1 MHVRAVRSLR
11 VVELACGTVRLYHS
25 SIEHSAGFDMD
36 KPFGAV
42 GILYG
47 AAHDLHVDSE
57 LIDGRKTS
65 VFDLDMGGR

>member
-1 MHVRAVRSLR
+1 
-11 VVELACGTVRLYHS
+11 
-25 SIEHSAGFDMD
+25 MD
-36 KPFGAV
+36 KPFGSV

-65 VFDLDMGGR
+65 VVDLDMGGGGGR